1 MTPCADASARVL
13 LKKRPSKLVVGV
25 CVKRIIL
32 SLLDR
37 PRYFSYCHGKICFSV
52 SSKKPSRGDIKALI
66 LSKEYKMIDCP
77 VIQPKRSEHVFFHQ
91 TSSED
96 SSFYS
101 KLLPEE
107 ASAKLSSMSA
117 V

>member
-1 MTPCADASARVL
+1 MVKYFFQFQARNSAEE
-13 LKKRPSKLVVGV
+13 KS
-25 CVKRIIL
+25 
-32 SLLDR
+32 
-37 PRYFSYCHGKICFSV
+37 
-52 SSKKPSRGDIKALI
+52 KALV

-77 VIQPKRSEHVFFHQ
+77 VIQPKEVSMFFFHQ